1 MIMKELTPP
10 QRLFLTEILKR
21 RLKTGHSQYQEIE
34 KDLARRWAG
43 YWGEIALA
51 NYVKELPQEK
61 YLIFHD
67 LQLQV
72 NSIHFQIDTLLLSQN
87 FILIIEA
94 KNILGTLVFDN
105 VFKQLIRQNGNGT
118 EESFEDPRVQAQRLE
133 SLLRKWLV
141 KNGLNLLP
149 IDHLVF
155 FKSATKTILKT
166 IQGDRTDFSKICK
179 GRDLFNKIENI
190 EQRFNQ
196 EKVDTQTLTQI
207 GKLLLSQ
214 HCPKPINI
222 LKEYNLTEKDIRNG
236 VCCPNEKCQHIPMKY
251 KRGKWI
257 CSSCQTTSK
266 DAHLDALSDRFHL
279 IGPTITN
286 FEFRSFLH
294 LPTIHTSQKILFR
307 LNLPAT
313 GTTRNR
319 IYHLSPKKVTKC
331 VF

>member
-1 MIMKELTPP
+1 MKELTPP

-21 RLKTGHSQYQEIE
+21 RLISGHRKYQEIE
-34 KDLARRWAG
+34 RDLAKRWAG

-72 NSIHFQIDTLLLSQN
+72 NGINFQIDTLLLSQN
-87 FILIIEA
+87 LILIIEA

-105 VFKQLIRQNGNGT
+105 VFKQLIRQNADRT
-118 EESFEDPRVQAQRLE
+118 EESFEDPRVQAQRLQ

-149 IDHLVF
+149 IEQLVF

-166 IQGDRTDFSKICK
+166 NPGDRTDFSKVCK
-179 GRDLFNKIENI
+179 GRDILNKINNL
-190 EQRFNQ
+190 EQSYNQ
-196 EKVDTQTLTQI
+196 ERVDSETITKI
-207 GKLLLSQ
+207 GKFLLSQ
-214 HCPKPINI
+214 HSPKPINI
-222 LKEYNLTEKDIRNG
+222 LKEYNLTKKDIRSG
-236 VCCPNEKCQHIPMKY
+236 VCCPNEICLHIPMTY

-257 CSSCQTTSK
+257 CTVCQTTSK
-266 DAHLDALSDRFHL
+266 DAHLDALSDHFHL
-279 IGPTITN
+279 LGTTITN
-286 FEFRSFLH
+286 FEFRNFLH
-294 LPTIHTSQKILFR
+294 LPTIHTSQKFLFR

-313 GTTRNR
+313 GKTKNR
-319 IYHLSPKKVTKC
+319 KYQLNSKKVATC
-331 VF
+331 GLP

>member
-1 MIMKELTPP
+1 MKELTPP

-21 RLKTGHSQYQEIE
+21 RLKTGHSRYQEIE
-34 KDLARRWAG
+34 KDLAKRWAG

-72 NSIHFQIDTLLLSQN
+72 TDIHFQIDTLLLSQN
-87 FILIIEA
+87 LILIIEA
-94 KNILGTLVFDN
+94 KNIFGTLVFDN
-105 VFKQLIRQNGNGT
+105 VFKQLIRQNADGT
-118 EESFEDPRVQAQRLE
+118 EESFEDPRVQAQRLQ

-149 IDHLVF
+149 IEQLVF

-166 IQGDRTDFSKICK
+166 NSGDLSDFSKVCK
-179 GRDLFNKIENI
+179 GRDIFNKINNLEH
-190 EQRFNQ
+190 Q
-196 EKVDTQTLTQI
+196 ERVDSETITKI

-214 HCPKPINI
+214 HSPKPINI
-222 LKEYNLTEKDIRNG
+222 LKEYNLTKRDIRSG
-236 VCCPNEKCQHIPMKY
+236 VCCPNEKCEHIPMKY

-257 CSSCQTTSK
+257 CTVCQTTSK
-266 DAHLDALSDRFHL
+266 DAHLDALSDHFHL
-279 IGPTITN
+279 LGPTINN

-294 LPTIHTSQKILFR
+294 LPTIHTSQKFLIR

-313 GTTRNR
+313 GKTKNR
-319 IYHLSPKKVTKC
+319 IYYLRPKEVATC
-331 VF
+331 VLP